1 MAIAVVIERPI
12 ARSPEAVFDEIA
24 AVDRWPTWLIAS
36 GIQRVERVATGPL
49 VAGESLT
56 IDQSAAGRAGTFA
69 VHVMSADR
77 PTHLAL
83 SGKDRD
89 GVSIEIEATIRPA
102 DAGTDLRWSIRIGL
116 PFRLKFFESLAAP
129 QVQRA
134 AALDLEALRRRL
146 ESVATD

>member
-1 MAIAVVIERPI
+1 MAISVVIERHVG
-12 ARSPEAVFDEIA
+12 RSPEAVYDEIA
-24 AVDRWPTWLIAS
+24 NLARWPEWLIAS
-36 GIQRVERVATGPL
+36 GIQRVERTAAGPL
-49 VAGESLT
+49 SEGEALT
-56 IDQSAAGRAGTFA
+56 IEQSAAGRSGTFA
-69 VHVMSADR
+69 VRVVTADR

-89 GVSIEIEATIRPA
+89 GVSIDIEATTRPEE
-102 DAGTDLRWSIRIGL
+102 AGTDLRWSIRIGL
-116 PFRLKFFESLAAP
+116 PFRFRFFESMAAP